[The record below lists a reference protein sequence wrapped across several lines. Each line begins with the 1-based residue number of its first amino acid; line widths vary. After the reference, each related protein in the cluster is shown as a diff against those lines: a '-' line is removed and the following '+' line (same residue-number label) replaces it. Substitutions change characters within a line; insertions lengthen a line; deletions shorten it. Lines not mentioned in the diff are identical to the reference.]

1 MERERSIF
9 DRIRDV
15 RVTPGAL
22 AVIMLALVGIVL
34 LFTFTDLWYILF
46 P

>member
-1 MERERSIF
+1 MERQRSIF

-22 AVIMLALVGIVL
+22 AVIVLALVGIVL
-34 LFTFTDLWYILF
+34 LFTFSDLWYVLF